1 MARNKKFKKKLKT
14 ITKRWNK
21 RKLRKYIIEYLKE
34 NPKKQLNYKQIAKE
48 FEIKDNSTRI
58 LIVDVLQELVDQDQ
72 LKEVVKGKYQYKSR
86 GGQITGTVEMTR
98 SGTAYI
104 ISEDILED
112 VYVAPHNLKR
122 ALDGDTVR
130 VHLYAHRRRGRVEG
144 EVAEVVE
151 RARETF
157 VGVVEVRRNYAFLV
171 PEMKNMQRDLYI
183 PLEALNNAKDGD
195 KAVAKIVEWPA
206 SAKNPIGEITRVL
219 GAPGEHETEI
229 HAILAEFE
237 LPYDFP
243 QEIEDAANAIDPG
256 ITPEEIAKRRDFRT
270 IPTFTID
277 PFDAK
282 DFDDALSLQQL
293 ENGNWEV
300 GVHIADVTHY
310 LDQSHVLEG
319 EAYERAT
326 SVYLV
331 DRVVPMLPERLSNFI
346 CSLRPDEEK
355 LTYSAVF
362 ELNEN
367 AEIQKEWFGRTVIK
381 SQRRFTYEEAQAII
395 EGGDGDFKTEILK
408 LDELAKIIRKKRFH
422 SGAIS
427 FEREEVKFHLDDN
440 GKPIGI
446 YHKQMKDSNQLIE
459 EFMLLANKRVA
470 AFIGQPKD
478 DTKPKT
484 FVYRVHDDPDP
495 EKLMNLS
502 KFIKRFGYKLQTQS
516 RQTTIKSMNELL
528 GNVKGKSEEN
538 IVTTL
543 AIRSMAKA
551 EYSPDNVGHYGLAFP
566 YYTHFTSPIRRYPDV
581 MVHRL
586 LEKYLHGGKN
596 EDYTAHKKWCV
607 HSSKR
612 EQLAANAERA
622 SIKFKQVEF
631 MADKV
636 GQVFE
641 GVISGVT
648 EWGLYVELSE
658 NKIEGLVPLREMED
672 DYYEFDAK
680 NYCIVGNNNRKVYQ
694 LGDII
699 KVEITR
705 TDLLRKVID
714 FAITEQTDNNKD

>member
-1 MARNKKFKKKLKT
+1 MAKKKKFKKKLKAV
-14 ITKRWNK
+14 TKRWNK
-21 RKLRKYIIEYLKE
+21 RKLRKYIIEYLKD
-34 NPKKQLNYKQIAKE
+34 NPKAQLNYKQLAKV
-48 FEIKDNSTRI
+48 FEIGDPPTKM
-58 LIVDVLQELVDQDQ
+58 LIIDVLQELVETEQ
-72 LKEVVKGKYQYKSR
+72 LKEVVKGKFQYKSR
-86 GGQITGTVEMTR
+86 GGQITGTVDMTR

-104 ISEDILED
+104 VSEEVVED
-112 VYVAPHNLKR
+112 VYVAPHNINR

-130 VHLYAHRRRGRVEG
+130 VHLYAHKRRGRVEG
-144 EVAEVVE
+144 EVVEVVT
-151 RARETF
+151 RARENF
-157 VGVVEVRRNYAFLV
+157 VGVVEVRSNYAFLV
-171 PEMKNMQRDLYI
+171 PDMKGMQRDLYI
-183 PLEALNNAKDGD
+183 PLGSLKGAEDGM
-195 KAVAKIVEWPA
+195 KAVARIIEWPKN
-206 SAKNPIGEITRVL
+206 AKNPIGEITRVL

-229 HAILAEFE
+229 HAILAEFD
-237 LPYDFP
+237 LPYEFP
-243 QEIEDAANAIDPG
+243 EDVEDAANAIDPG
-256 ITPEEIAKRRDFRT
+256 ITPEEIAKRRDFRG

-282 DFDDALSLQQL
+282 DFDDALSIQKLP
-293 ENGNWEV
+293 NGNWEI

-310 LDQSHVLEG
+310 LDQSQVLET

-362 ELNEN
+362 ELDEA
-367 AEIQKEWFGRTVIK
+367 AEIQKEWFGRTIIN
-381 SQRRFTYEEAQAII
+381 SQRRFTYEEAQEII
-395 EGGDGDFKTEILK
+395 EGAEGDFKAEVLK
-408 LDELAKIIRKKRFH
+408 LDELAKIIRKKRFR

-427 FEREEVKFHLDDN
+427 FERDEVKFNLDEN

-470 AFIGQPKD
+470 TFIGKTKD
-478 DTKPKT
+478 DSKART

-516 RQTTIKSMNELL
+516 RQKTIDSMNELL
-528 GNVKGKSEEN
+528 GSVKGKSEEN

-566 YYTHFTSPIRRYPDV
+566 YYSHFTSPIRRYPDV

-586 LEKYLHGGKN
+586 LEKYLKGGKS
-596 EDYTAHKKWCV
+596 EDYTAYKKWCV

-612 EQLAANAERA
+612 EQLAATAERS

-636 GQVFE
+636 GQVFD

-648 EWGLYVELSE
+648 EWGLYVELVE

-672 DYYEFDAK
+672 DYYEYDDK
-680 NYCIVGNNNRKVYQ
+680 NYCIVGHNKRKVYQ
-694 LGDII
+694 LGDEI

-705 TDLLRKVID
+705 ADLLRKVID
-714 FAITEQTDNNKD
+714 FAIADESEE